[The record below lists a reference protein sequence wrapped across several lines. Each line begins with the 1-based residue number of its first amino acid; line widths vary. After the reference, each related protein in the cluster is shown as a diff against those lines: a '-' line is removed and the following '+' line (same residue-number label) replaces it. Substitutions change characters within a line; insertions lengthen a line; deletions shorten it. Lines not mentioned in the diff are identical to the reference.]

1 MGKLER
7 LTDWAIAR
15 ADKNAREIALCL
27 EVLSSMS
34 SRWPLAKNCHIV
46 LSDLQQTVRL
56 NRDTLLHGPPY
67 GMPTPGPRSSFQAI
81 GRHVSNAAG
90 KQTPDQAR
98 TPKRRRLD
106 PDAQA
111 GQPSGL
117 HSGGLQPHPNGLHN
131 IRPQADQTYSLG
143 PGEAATLGSVIND
156 PASRLASIL
165 PPDRQPAEAPAL
177 NQPPLQQLQ
186 QQDLLP
192 PHDPPIAGTPD
203 IRGLDAMGFSTPGFG
218 GGDNG
223 LMGGPSVGNWDGG
236 MPDIL
241 GGVTWESLLNV
252 VNQDN
257 LAWRGGF
264 L

>member
-1 MGKLER
+1 
-7 LTDWAIAR
+7 
-15 ADKNAREIALCL
+15 
-27 EVLSSMS
+27 MS

-56 NRDTLLHGPPY
+56 NRDTLLHGQSP
-67 GMPTPGPRSSFQAI
+67 GVPTSGPRSTFQAI
-81 GRHVSNAAG
+81 GRHGSHAVGEQS
-90 KQTPDQAR
+90 PDQIR
-98 TPKRRRLD
+98 TPKRRRIES
-106 PDAQA
+106 DAQA
-111 GQPSGL
+111 GHPSGIY
-117 HSGGLQPHPNGLHN
+117 SGDLQPHPNGRQDD
-131 IRPQADQTYSLG
+131 IRQQADQAYF
-143 PGEAATLGSVIND
+143 PGSSEAAALGSAIND
-156 PASRLASIL
+156 PTSRLASVL
-165 PPDRQPAEAPAL
+165 PSEGQPAQAPSL
-177 NQPPLQQLQ
+177 NQPLLQPHQ
-186 QQDLLP
+186 QVPLP

-203 IRGLDAMGFSTPGFG
+203 VRGLDAMGFSTPGFG
-218 GGDNG
+218 SGDDG